1 LTLAV
6 DRLGIHGGRTLRE
19 KRQVRIEIMASRS
32 IAVRIKTEKVIA
44 SLEASLE
51 KMRKEK
57 ESEKARK
64 EKYDKDLEAWQS
76 TVKKVALD
84 MPKPKDMDRVVVGHR
99 YGGNNNRPY
108 DVQFVVEVPA
118 DKVPPRPVEPQS
130 MSDWEYREAVEH
142 IENALRLLRMTDQE
156 EVSTGTYNKIA
167 KYL

>member
-1 LTLAV
+1 
-6 DRLGIHGGRTLRE
+6 
-19 KRQVRIEIMASRS
+19 MASRS

-51 KMRKEK
+51 KMRQDKET
-57 ESEKARK
+57 EKARK
-64 EKYDKDLEAWQS
+64 EQYDKDLEAWQN

-84 MPKPKDMDRVVVGHR
+84 MPKPKDTDRATLGHR
-99 YGGNNNRPY
+99 YGSP
-108 DVQFVVEVPA
+108 DKPHEVQFIVEVPA
-118 DKVPPRPVEPQS
+118 NKVPPRPEAPDTIP
-130 MSDWEYREAVEH
+130 DWEYRDAVEH